1 MVSQCKEHNSQI
13 EESDHSTEKSTQQ
26 VELEVPRVSVQ
37 LKQINF
43 PILTEEESSN
53 EVEEETPTQ
62 RSLKQLDSI
71 AVSRLRREIRKLA
84 RFTDTVAYALP
95 ITDDDILLTYREAI
109 SNLEKAKWKE
119 AMGEEM
125 HSLYKNETWELVHLP
140 KGKKA
145 IGCKWVYTKKESSI
159 EQDGID

>member
-1 MVSQCKEHNSQI
+1 
-13 EESDHSTEKSTQQ
+13 

-37 LKQINF
+37 LEQINF
-43 PILTEEESSN
+43 PIMIEEESSN
-53 EVEEETPTQ
+53 EIEVDTPTQ
-62 RSLKQLDSI
+62 RSLQQPDSI
-71 AVSRLRREIRKLA
+71 AISRPRREIQKLA